1 MLTIPC
7 SIFKSFTK
15 DLSLSIFEL
24 VIQHRSHSSFYEEP
38 CRLQCYD
45 LEPVRKQAYTYS
57 FNIRESVNIATFQ
70 HGFWLR
76 GVQP

>member
-1 MLTIPC
+1 MLTIPR

-24 VIQHRSHSSFYEEP
+24 VFQHRSHRYFTSGRAVYNVMILNLP
-38 CRLQCYD
+38 GDKLILTRG
-45 LEPVRKQAYTYS
+45 
-57 FNIRESVNIATFQ
+57 NIRESQVSPLLQ